1 MPLSLS
7 ALCARLLQPA
17 AAHDVSSVY
26 VCVLLVATGVSSVV
40 GGNKKAVAHHVLC
53 LAGCQHTVLATC
65 TTTTERPSTGLLVS
79 RERLVG

>member
-40 GGNKKAVAHHVLC
+40 GGNKKAVPGSTSCAVSCWLSTH
-53 LAGCQHTVLATC
+53 C
-65 TTTTERPSTGLLVS
+65 TGYMYYYY
-79 RERLVG
+79 

>member
-26 VCVLLVATGVSSVV
+26 VCVLLVVATGVSSVV
-40 GGNKKAVAHHVLC
+40 GDKKAVAHHVLC

-65 TTTTERPSTGLLVS
+65 TTTTRGLL
-79 RERLVG
+79 LVY